1 MWNGCMML
9 QWVWCMYAYIYIF
22 RIYTLGSRDFLS
34 LLLPLL
40 GKGKMCFHDRQAEE
54 EDDDTEEEDDPLMGF
69 NLSAPLSQ
77 TEFSAGKLFITLWQ
91 SVLQIERREG
101 RGGLF
106 MNANK
111 KLLQNGHGLFASLDA
126 MHFSGIRHLFSW
138 GAALKAARVK
148 PEMDWADW
156 AASYVNFLW
165 GPLHCQGLFNIEWVC
180 MSSYL
185 FEYIQTRWSKHI
197 GTNDAASLVDNE
209 HQHCKSL
216 TASKAPQTDP
226 TSAARESQWWRKVWC
241 GGRVESSKLAPQ
253 KAQCGE
259 IVCRKC
265 NPEDGTAGTYSN

>member
-1 MWNGCMML
+1 MRDVEW
-9 QWVWCMYAYIYIF
+9 MYDVAMGLMYVCIYIYITDIRWGPGTF
-22 RIYTLGSRDFLS
+22 WVCFYLCWERARCG
-34 LLLPLL
+34 
-40 GKGKMCFHDRQAEE
+40 FHDRQAEE

-106 MNANK
+106 INAKK
-111 KLLQNGHGLFASLDA
+111 KLLQNGHGFASLDA

-148 PEMDWADW
+148 PEMDWADR

-241 GGRVESSKLAPQ
+241 GGRVEASCPSKGSMWRD
-253 KAQCGE
+253 C
-259 IVCRKC
+259 V
-265 NPEDGTAGTYSN
+265 